1 MNANDLFNAVMQLD
15 LEPIKTKLMHV
26 ESGEG
31 WSLDKANAVEK
42 EYRRFLCLMKM
53 YPEESIAPLVD
64 VDTFWHYH
72 ILDTMKYAVD
82 CEQAFG
88 YFVHHY
94 PYVGMRGGDDEQF
107 RIDSGERMRSLYEA
121 TFGEA
126 YPVAD
131 AAPVEASGTAY
142 CAGPWDKQGAQ
153 AATRSG
159 TAYCAGPWDKHA
171 GTAYCAGPWDKH
183 AGTAYCAGPWDKHA
197 GTAYCAGPW
206 DKHAGTAYCAGPWD
220 KPHAHHV
227 AKTATAAAATAYCAG
242 PWDKHAATAYC
253 AGPWKQN
260 DARTAENA
268 ATAYCAGPWKPSAA
282 TSPLNI

>member
-1 MNANDLFNAVMQLD
+1 MTNMNANDLFNAVMQLD

-31 WSLDKANAVEK
+31 WSLAKANAVEK

-53 YPEESIAPLVD
+53 YPDEPIAPLVD

-107 RIDSGERMRSLYEA
+107 RIDSGERMQSLYEA
-121 TFGEA
+121 TFGDA

-131 AAPVEASGTAY
+131 ATPVEASGTAY

-153 AATRSG
+153 AAARRE
-159 TAYCAGPWDKHA
+159 TAYCAGPWDKPRARAAA
-171 GTAYCAGPWDKH
+171 G
-183 AGTAYCAGPWDKHA
+183 A

-220 KPHAHHV
+220 KPHAHGA

-242 PWDKHAATAYC
+242 PWDKHATTAYC
-253 AGPWKQN
+253 AGPWDRK
-260 DARTAENA
+260 DARA
-268 ATAYCAGPWKPSAA
+268 AAGAGTAYCAGPWKPNAA
-282 TSPLNI
+282 PAALDV

>member
-31 WSLDKANAVEK
+31 WSPDKANAVEK

-53 YPEESIAPLVD
+53 YPDEPIAPLVD

-107 RIDSGERMRSLYEA
+107 RIDSGERMQSLYEA

-126 YPVAD
+126 YPVAG

-142 CAGPWDKQGAQ
+142 CAGPWDKPAARAAEPIGTATAYCAGPWDKQGAQ
-153 AATRSG
+153 AGARSG

-171 GTAYCAGPWDKH
+171 D
-183 AGTAYCAGPWDKHA
+183 
-197 GTAYCAGPW
+197 
-206 DKHAGTAYCAGPWD
+206 TAYCAGPWD
-220 KPHAHHV
+220 KPHAHG
-227 AKTATAAAATAYCAG
+227 AARTATAAAATAYCAG
-242 PWDKHAATAYC
+242 PWDKRADTAYC

-260 DARTAENA
+260 DARTGDNT
-268 ATAYCAGPWKPSAA
+268 ATAYCAGPWKPGTA
-282 TSPLNI
+282 TTSLNI

>member
-31 WSLDKANAVEK
+31 WSLEKANAVEK

-53 YPEESIAPLVD
+53 YPDESIAPLVD

-107 RIDSGERMRSLYEA
+107 RIDSGERMQSLYEA
-121 TFGEA
+121 MFGEA
-126 YPVAD
+126 YPAAD
-131 AAPVEASGTAY
+131 AVPAEASGTAY
-142 CAGPWDKQGAQ
+142 CAGPWDKPRTRATTGA
-153 AATRSG
+153 G
-159 TAYCAGPWDKHA
+159 
-171 GTAYCAGPWDKH
+171 
-183 AGTAYCAGPWDKHA
+183 
-197 GTAYCAGPW
+197 
-206 DKHAGTAYCAGPWD
+206 
-220 KPHAHHV
+220 
-227 AKTATAAAATAYCAG
+227 TAYCAG

-253 AGPWKQN
+253 AGPWDKPHAHGA
-260 DARTAENA
+260 ARSTASA
-268 ATAYCAGPWKPSAA
+268 AATAYCAGPWDKHTATAYCAGPWKPDTAPAA
-282 TSPLNI
+282 QDI